1 MSGLDELHQ
10 IERLAAFDLGRLDL
24 LVVEQDI
31 FVLDYL
37 IAANDS
43 SRSTGNH
50 RAPPSH
56 SGCACPWARGSGES

>member
-37 IAANDS
+37 IAANDLVAID
-43 SRSTGNH
+43 GQ
-50 RAPPSH
+50 PPGATFS
-56 SGCACPWARGSGES
+56 